1 MQPKDTKHRDSKAH
15 PHPTFTA
22 TLLTTARRANDLSA
36 HQCGHRLPLQ
46 RRGRPPHGGAPFP
59 AQSAAAAGA
68 PDRLDTLRSSSA
80 HSSGEGRYDHMC
92 RTGGQQRPP
101 NRTQML
107 EAPTRVTLPALHGM
121 AARVTDAASDLA
133 DVGGKGVACT
143 SLTDQRATS

>member
-1 MQPKDTKHRDSKAH
+1 
-15 PHPTFTA
+15 
-22 TLLTTARRANDLSA
+22 
-36 HQCGHRLPLQ
+36 
-46 RRGRPPHGGAPFP
+46 
-59 AQSAAAAGA
+59 
-68 PDRLDTLRSSSA
+68 
-80 HSSGEGRYDHMC
+80 MC

-101 NRTQML
+101 NWTQML